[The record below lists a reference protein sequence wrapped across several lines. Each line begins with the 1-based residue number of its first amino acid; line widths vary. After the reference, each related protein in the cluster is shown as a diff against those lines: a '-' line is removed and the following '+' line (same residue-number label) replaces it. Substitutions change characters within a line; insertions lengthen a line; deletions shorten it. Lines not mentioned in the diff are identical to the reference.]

1 VIAGLG
7 AIGAFELGRLP
18 RITFGAGRV
27 EAVPRIVA
35 GHGRHALL
43 VTGGRSFRAGPNWAP
58 LLDGLARAGVGF
70 DEVVVEGE
78 PSPELVDEVVAG
90 HRGRGIDVV
99 VGIGGG
105 SVLDAAKAIAGLLEA
120 GTIALDHL
128 EGVGR
133 GLPYEGPALPLV
145 AVPTTAGTGSEATR
159 NAVLSR
165 RGPGGFKKSFRD
177 GRLVAR
183 DAVVDPDLLVGLPP
197 RQIADNGMDALAQ
210 LLESLT
216 STRTSPITDA
226 LALAGLRAVRAGLV
240 PWFDAVSASSDDAA
254 ARSNMAFAALASGMT
269 LAQTG
274 LGSVHGL
281 ASPLGALFPI
291 PHGAACGATLVAA
304 TRVNLDALA
313 ERDADGPGLRRY
325 ADAGRALT
333 GRDGLDY
340 GSARAA
346 LIDALEGLAA
356 RLDIGGLGRYGVGE
370 SDVATLVAE
379 ARGTSMRTNPIELA
393 DAEVERIVRASL

>member
-1 VIAGLG
+1 MTEALG

-35 GHGRHALL
+35 GHGHHALV
-43 VTGGRSFRAGPNWAP
+43 VTGGRSFRAGSHWEP
-58 LLDGLARAGVGF
+58 LVAGLAREGVGL
-70 DEVVVEGE
+70 DEVAVEGE
-78 PSPELVDEVVAG
+78 PSPDLVDEVVAG

-99 VGIGGG
+99 LGIGGG

-120 GTIALDHL
+120 RTTALDHL

-133 GLPYEGPALPLV
+133 GVSYEGPPIPLV

-177 GRLVAR
+177 ERLVAR
-183 DAVVDPDLLVGLPP
+183 DAVVDPDVLVGLPA
-197 RQIADNGMDALAQ
+197 RQIADNGMDAVAQ

-226 LALAGLRAVRAGLV
+226 LALAGLRSVRAGLV
-240 PWFDAVSASSDDAA
+240 PWFDAVTAGSDDAA

-291 PHGAACGATLVAA
+291 GHGAACGATLVAA
-304 TRVNLDALA
+304 TRVNIEALA
-313 ERDADGPGLRRY
+313 ERDPDGPGLRRY
-325 ADAGRALT
+325 ADAGRALG
-333 GRDGLDY
+333 GRSDLDDGA
-340 GSARAA
+340 ARAR
-346 LIDALEGLAA
+346 LVDVLEGLAA
-356 RLDIGGLGRYGVGE
+356 RLDIGGLGRFGVGE
-370 SDVATLVAE
+370 SDVATLVGE
-379 ARGTSMRTNPIELA
+379 ARGTSMRTNPITLT
-393 DAEVERIVRASL
+393 DAEVERIVRESL